1 MELSMNERRL
11 VLLFSVTVH
20 GSLSATADA
29 AILSPGDAE
38 QDLTPFRA
46 QATRN
51 RVDEPFVS
59 RFLDDARAIFEA
71 AESASR
77 SGQPVSDFTLL
88 IGNDGALQMLAD
100 SDWPLDR
107 LLAERGARA
116 AYRIGELSGRVRLE
130 ARSGAQTCTFESES
144 PRAVARTL
152 LGLSLNPLPA
162 GNWPLLPAMSD

>member
-1 MELSMNERRL
+1 
-11 VLLFSVTVH
+11 
-20 GSLSATADA
+20 
-29 AILSPGDAE
+29 
-38 QDLTPFRA
+38 
-46 QATRN
+46 
-51 RVDEPFVS
+51 VS

-88 IGNDGALQMLAD
+88 VGNDGALQMLAA

-116 AYRIGELSGRVRLE
+116 AYRIGESAGRVRLE
-130 ARSGAQTCTFESES
+130 ARSGVQTCTLESES
-144 PRAVARTL
+144 PRVAAHHL
-152 LGLSLNPLPA
+152 LGLSLSRLPA